1 MNDEAD
7 QLLTKYIAQMQAL
20 NDAFRIEVTALAWK
34 IAAERLNELMP
45 KTVAVGT
52 LSHDGRETQ
61 VVMPAA
67 EHMIAPKTVVHRTN
81 GPKPAIIRGSGK
93 IKILGPKPTNRA
105 ESYNQLLASKNGVWA
120 RRGSKRVQYACVGWK
135 GTPSGSRPVF
145 YLMKNTKT
153 GKTITVKFD
162 SIVSDWTH
170 HAVNDELQR
179 KTA

>member
-1 MNDEAD
+1 M
-7 QLLTKYIAQMQAL
+7 
-20 NDAFRIEVTALAWK
+20 V
-34 IAAERLNELMP
+34 P
-45 KTVAVGT
+45 PVGT
-52 LSHDGRETQ
+52 LAYDNKETR

-67 EHMIAPKTVVHRTN
+67 VVPKPKPTSAPKLI
-81 GPKPAIIRGSGK
+81 KGSGK
-93 IKILGPKPTNRA
+93 IVINGPKPTNRA

-179 KTA
+179 KTARAV